1 MSVNRKQQIKV
12 FSTSGTID
20 LLFFN
25 YLCSQEVRIAKELI
39 SMKYFTSILLLFIF
53 TLTSCI
59 EEEDYGYPS
68 EISFPKNGGMLEFS
82 GNPNCSLRSIEIL
95 NYNGDGN
102 SASRHDS
109 ETSDSIT
116 VITGWLT
123 VESPKTINKL
133 ILSASANTTHK
144 DRKLYLYL
152 SDGRSR
158 QEIKVK
164 QSK

>member
-1 MSVNRKQQIKV
+1 
-12 FSTSGTID
+12 
-20 LLFFN
+20 
-25 YLCSQEVRIAKELI
+25 
-39 SMKYFTSILLLFIF
+39 MKNFTGILMLLFIF
-53 TLTSCI
+53 TFTSCI

-68 EISFPKNGGMLEFS
+68 EINFPKSGGMLEFS
-82 GNPNCSLRSIEIL
+82 GNPDRSPRSIEIL

-116 VITGWLT
+116 VITSWLT
-123 VESPKTINKL
+123 VESPQNINKL
-133 ILSASANTTHK
+133 ILLVSANTTHK
-144 DRKLYLYL
+144 DRKLNLYI

-158 QEIKVK
+158 QEITIK